1 MISRNIGTVAKIY
14 QHSGTHLFLLF
25 WKAHHSVL
33 RYDKASLQRSGFA
46 SLSDFAVLEVLRQ
59 QGPQTVKSLGAKVM
73 LTSGS
78 ITTAVQRL
86 EKKGLLH
93 RKRGQRDGRLV
104 RVELTE
110 LGANRIQE
118 GFVRHNED
126 LDQLFS
132 LFTEE
137 ERADFDRLMTR
148 LGQQAE
154 GLLDSPEEK

>member
-1 MISRNIGTVAKIY
+1 
-14 QHSGTHLFLLF
+14 
-25 WKAHHSVL
+25 
-33 RYDKASLQRSGFA
+33 
-46 SLSDFAVLEVLRQ
+46 
-59 QGPQTVKSLGAKVM
+59 M

-86 EKKGLLH
+86 EKKGLVQ
-93 RKRGQRDGRLV
+93 RNRGQRDGRLV
-104 RVELTE
+104 LVELTE
-110 LGANRIQE
+110 VGTARIQQ
-118 GFVRHNED
+118 GFVQHNED

-154 GLLDSPEEK
+154 GLLNEPGIN

>member
-1 MISRNIGTVAKIY
+1 MAKIY

-25 WKAHHSVL
+25 WRAYHSVL
-33 RYDKASLQRSGFA
+33 RYDRESLQRSGFA

-86 EKKGLLH
+86 EKKGLVQ
-93 RKRGQRDGRLV
+93 RNRGQRDGRLV
-104 RVELTE
+104 LVELTE
-110 LGANRIQE
+110 VGTARIQQ
-118 GFVRHNED
+118 GFVQHNED

-154 GLLDSPEEK
+154 GLLNEPGIN

>member
-1 MISRNIGTVAKIY
+1 M
-14 QHSGTHLFLLF
+14 
-25 WKAHHSVL
+25 
-33 RYDKASLQRSGFA
+33 
-46 SLSDFAVLEVLRQ
+46 
-59 QGPQTVKSLGAKVM
+59 
-73 LTSGS
+73 
-78 ITTAVQRL
+78 
-86 EKKGLLH
+86 
-93 RKRGQRDGRLV
+93 

-154 GLLDSPEEK
+154 GLLDSPEENSLKSSMITFCQVILIIENLQLR

>member
-1 MISRNIGTVAKIY
+1 MPCQIACVAKIY

-25 WKAHHSVL
+25 WRAYHAVM
-33 RYDKASLQRSGFA
+33 RYDRESMKRSGFA

-59 QGPQTVKSLGAKVM
+59 KGPQPVKTLGEQVM

-86 EKKGLLH
+86 EKKGLV
-93 RKRGQRDGRLV
+93 RRQRGQRDGRLV
-104 RVELTE
+104 LVELTE
-110 LGANRIQE
+110 TGQALIQE

-126 LDQLFS
+126 LDALFS
-132 LFTEE
+132 PLSEA

-154 GLLDSPEEK
+154 QLLEDAEGG

>member
-1 MISRNIGTVAKIY
+1 
-14 QHSGTHLFLLF
+14 
-25 WKAHHSVL
+25 L
-33 RYDKASLQRSGFA
+33 RYDRESLQRSGFA

-86 EKKGLLH
+86 EKKGLVQ
-93 RKRGQRDGRLV
+93 RNRGQRDGRLV
-104 RVELTE
+104 LVELTE
-110 LGANRIQE
+110 VGTARIQQ
-118 GFVRHNED
+118 GFVQHNED

-154 GLLDSPEEK
+154 GLLNEPGIN